1 MARAAWLVPLLF
13 GLLSIML
20 GQDTNWDL
28 QNYHLYNPHA
38 LLTGRIGFDMA
49 PGQWQGYFNPTID
62 IPYYLMV
69 MNLPG
74 WLCCFLMGALH
85 GLNFPLLQAIARRIL
100 AVDKSSG
107 MPFWLA
113 TAGVVTP
120 AFLSELGNTMGDNLT
135 ALFVL
140 AAILVVLQARGM
152 GMLLLAGAIMGFGTG
167 LKLTNANYALAL
179 CLALFAREGTWGQR
193 FRDAFIFGLA
203 VLGGIALSAGHW
215 YWTMWQQ
222 FGNPLFPQFNDRFL
236 SPMAAPIGIGD
247 TGWLPKTVVEKLAW
261 PFIFTLDPRR
271 ICELPLR
278 NLMWPLLY
286 TTGIVLLLALATG
299 KRRLAALPRPAW
311 LLLVFGAVSYLL
323 WLNLFSIYRY
333 LVPLELLSPLM
344 CWLVVG
350 VLLPGRRM
358 IATACIA
365 VCAVSILSL
374 ASWGRAGHGR
384 AFTVEPPPI
393 ANPAQSLVYIVQAPN
408 GWIVPFFPREVAFV
422 SLGAGFPESEGWKQ
436 RAEAMR
442 HARTG
447 PFYVVLDADRA
458 DPRLQRSKAELAD
471 AARRNEEAIGRAA
484 STLERYGLAV
494 AGDCRPF
501 KAMIG
506 NYRLHQQLCEVKEKI
521 PR

>member
-1 MARAAWLVPLLF
+1 MTVRAAWLVPLLF
-13 GLLSIML
+13 GLVSMML

-38 LLTGRIGFDMA
+38 LLTGRIGFDLA
-49 PGQWQGYFNPTID
+49 PGQWQSYFNPTID
-62 IPYYLMV
+62 IPYYLLV

-100 AVDKSSG
+100 PPDTPPGV
-107 MPFWLA
+107 PFWLA
-113 TAGVVTP
+113 AAGVVTP

-140 AAILVVLQARGM
+140 AAILLVLQARGL
-152 GMLLLAGAIMGFGTG
+152 GLLLLAGVVMGFGSG

-179 CLALFAREGTWGQR
+179 CLALFVREGTWAQR
-193 FRDAFIFGLA
+193 FRDAFVFGLA
-203 VLGGIALSAGHW
+203 VLAGIALSAGHW

-222 FGNPLFPQFNDRFL
+222 FGNPMFPQFNDRFL

-247 TGWLPKTVVEKLAW
+247 TGWLPKTLFEKLAW

-271 ICELPLR
+271 ICEMPMR
-278 NLMWPLLY
+278 NLAWPLLY
-286 TTGIVLLLALATG
+286 TAGIALLLALATG

-311 LLLVFGAVSYLL
+311 LLLAFGAMSYLL

-344 CWLVVG
+344 CWLVIG

-358 IATACIA
+358 VAATCVA
-365 VCAVSILSL
+365 VCAGAVLTVG
-374 ASWGRAGHGR
+374 SWGRAGHGP

-393 ANPAQSLVYIVQAPN
+393 ANPAQSLVYIVQAPT
-408 GWIVPFFPREVAFV
+408 GWIVPFLPREVAV
-422 SLGAGFPESEGWKQ
+422 ISLGAGFPESEAWKQ

-442 HARTG
+442 RARTG
-447 PFYVVLDADRA
+447 PFYVVVDADWA
-458 DPRLQRSKAELAD
+458 EPGQQRSEVEVAS
-471 AARRNEEAIGRAA
+471 AARRNEEAAARAGR
-484 STLERYGLAV
+484 TLDPYGLAV
-494 AGDCRPF
+494 AGNCRPF

-506 NYRLHQQLCEVKEKI
+506 TNRMHQQLCEVKAKS
-521 PR
+521 